1 VYGFAPVP
9 DAVLYL
15 KIGLNGLIERT
26 INSGKGFNYWESGMD
41 LRLGNDMFDSFK
53 EYQTRVLAHFDRMSE
68 EYGFQSI
75 DADRPVDE
83 VADDLRAAIDRV
95 LTLA

>member
-1 VYGFAPVP
+1 
-9 DAVLYL
+9 
-15 KIGLNGLIERT
+15 
-26 INSGKGFNYWESGMD
+26 
-41 LRLGNDMFDSFK
+41 MFDSFK
-53 EYQTRVLAHFDRMSE
+53 EYQTRVLAQFDRMSE
-68 EYGFQSI
+68 EYGFQTI